1 MATPPKQGEELTEA
15 EDQAST
21 PHLDRLE
28 KLAKA
33 AETSA
38 QDRQWRARKNGLRTQ
53 EEEPS
58 EVRNLTH
65 DEAARAQA
73 EAAMQKMM
81 AKPSTKKPSRW

>member
-1 MATPPKQGEELTEA
+1 MATPPKQSEDQTGA
-15 EDQAST
+15 ADQAST

-28 KLAKA
+28 RLAKA

-38 QDRQWRARKNGLRTQ
+38 QDRQWRARKNGLGSRD
-53 EEEPS
+53 EPS

-65 DEAARAQA
+65 DEEARAQA